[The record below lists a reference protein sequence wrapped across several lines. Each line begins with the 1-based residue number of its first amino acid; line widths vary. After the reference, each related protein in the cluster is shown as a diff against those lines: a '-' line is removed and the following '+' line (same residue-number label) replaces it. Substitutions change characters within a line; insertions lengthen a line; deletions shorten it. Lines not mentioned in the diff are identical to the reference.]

1 MFATNRF
8 RLGGIALLILAW
20 VCAAVPAQAG
30 AVTLTIDE
38 PSVTEGDAGT
48 TNATYTVTLTSV
60 EATDVVV
67 DYQTEPGF
75 PADPE
80 LDFIAQSGQL
90 TFVAANGET
99 NGQTSKTLTVPV
111 VGDTEDEPTEYFTME
126 LRATGLPETVVGV
139 ATILDDDAV
148 LTIADVTATEG
159 STGTTNA
166 NFTVTLSSADSG
178 DVTVNYATADGTAR
192 APFDYTSQNGT
203 LTFAEFGPLT
213 QTITVPVVGDTLEE
227 AGETFFVDLTEPV
240 NGSIADSQAQGT
252 IVNDD
257 LDAPPPDDPGAG
269 ADGDESGNPTVQ
281 ARVLRGLTL
290 VPGKRRVSSSGLLQL
305 KGLLRASGG
314 PVSCRS
320 RQKIAIQRRK
330 AGTSRFQTFEV
341 AVTNRSGSFK
351 TSTRPV
357 RTYLYRA
364 RVSQTAR
371 CMGATSKQAKVV
383 VRKRS
388 KGGGA
393 RR

>member
-1 MFATNRF
+1 M
-8 RLGGIALLILAW
+8 ILAW
-20 VCAAVPAQAG
+20 ACVAAPAPAH

-38 PSVTEGDAGT
+38 PTVTEGDAGT
-48 TNATYTVTLTSV
+48 TYATFAVTLTSV
-60 EATDVVV
+60 GATDVVV

-80 LDFIAQSGQL
+80 LDFIAQAGQL
-90 TFVAANGET
+90 TFFAANGET
-99 NGQTSKTLTVPV
+99 NGQTSKTLIVPV
-111 VGDTEDEPTEYFTME
+111 VGDTEDEPIEYFTME

-139 ATILDDDAV
+139 ATILDDDA
-148 LTIADVTATEG
+148 TIGIGDVTVTEG
-159 STGTTNA
+159 STGTTSA
-166 NFTVTLSSADSG
+166 TFTATLSSTDSG

-192 APFDYTSQNGT
+192 APFDYTAQSGT
-203 LTFAEFGPLT
+203 LTFAQDGPTT

-227 AGETFFVDLTEPV
+227 AGETFFVNLTEPSA
-240 NGSIADSQAQGT
+240 NASIVDPQGQGT

-257 LDAPPPDDPGAG
+257 LDPTPVDLGAE
-269 ADGDESGNPTVQ
+269 GDEDGNPTVQ

-290 VPGKRRVSSSGLLQL
+290 VPGKRRVSSSALLRL
-305 KGLLRASGG
+305 KGLLRVSGG
-314 PVSCRS
+314 PASCRS

-341 AVTNRSGSFK
+341 AVTNTSGSFK
-351 TSTRPV
+351 SSTRPV
-357 RTYLYRA
+357 RTYIYRA

-371 CMGATSKQAKVV
+371 CMGATSKQARVV

-388 KGGGA
+388 KGGSA